1 MINTSYLNNGSTSM
15 KIIDLEYADDSFT
28 LMFALQHEDA
38 YKRIFGNYH
47 DVEVVS
53 QDILF
58 MEYSSAWIKIE
69 KELSYDDFEIET
81 FNIMDRHAIVM
92 RIWRSEWVRYY
103 NENVNYIHGVSFAI
117 NLYRLEIIGLNTSY
131 RIRFSSLSKLDDIF
145 KRIQL
150 TYF

>member
-1 MINTSYLNNGSTSM
+1 MISVSYLNTGQSSM

-28 LMFALQHEDA
+28 LMFALQHEEA
-38 YKRIFGNYH
+38 YKRIFNNYY

-58 MEYSSAWIKIE
+58 MEYSSAWVKVK
-69 KELSYDDFEIET
+69 KELSYDDFEIEA
-81 FNIMDRHAIVM
+81 FDIMNRPAIVM

-103 NENVNYIHGVSFAI
+103 NENVNYVHGVSFAI
-117 NLYRLEIIGLNTSY
+117 NLYRLEIIGLNTTY